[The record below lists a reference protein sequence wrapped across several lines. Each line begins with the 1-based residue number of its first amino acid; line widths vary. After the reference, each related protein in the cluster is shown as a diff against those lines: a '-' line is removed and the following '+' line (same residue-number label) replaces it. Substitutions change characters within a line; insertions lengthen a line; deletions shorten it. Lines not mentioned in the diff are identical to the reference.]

1 MSDLNVPA
9 SIDNFLCQVS
19 ALTATA
25 AQISGELRDP
35 WIGKTLSQIA
45 SLLQAVIGQL
55 ASPSAA
61 SSSLTPVGTPS
72 EETSG
77 ETAME
82 SSDALCTVQPEV
94 TSGDLSIIND
104 APSSSIDGARSLKRS
119 LRSPSP
125 VDGDRDTAITPENED
140 LINGARS
147 LKRSLRSPSPVDGD
161 RDTAITPENEDVSF
175 TVVSNRKRKNKK
187 KRRNTLLTS
196 SSEAPASP
204 PSPMDVVVDPPVPS
218 QANTKAPQA
227 KSQAPKAHTRAPKA
241 KPYSQL
247 NPVKPD
253 TISTVTLRDKERY
266 SRIET
271 LLPAKG
277 IYVLKA
283 QNRTGAPSAAR
294 VIPDAIRE
302 QTAGEFQA
310 ELSAARTGLER
321 MCVLEKFHVF
331 LHIFPQYIPQC

>member
-9 SIDNFLCQVS
+9 SIDNFISQAS
-19 ALTATA
+19 ALSATA
-25 AQISGELRDP
+25 AQISGEQCDP
-35 WIGKTLSQIA
+35 RIGKTLSQIA

-61 SSSLTPVGTPS
+61 PSSLTPVGTPS

-94 TSGDLSIIND
+94 TSEDISIIND

-125 VDGDRDTAITPENED
+125 VDGDRDSANTP
-140 LINGARS
+140 
-147 LKRSLRSPSPVDGD
+147 
-161 RDTAITPENEDVSF
+161 DTEDVSF
-175 TVVSNRKRKNKK
+175 TVVS
-187 KRRNTLLTS
+187 
-196 SSEAPASP
+196 SP
-204 PSPMDVVVDPPVPS
+204 
-218 QANTKAPQA
+218 
-227 KSQAPKAHTRAPKA
+227 
-241 KPYSQL
+241 
-247 NPVKPD
+247 
-253 TISTVTLRDKERY
+253 
-266 SRIET
+266 
-271 LLPAKG
+271 
-277 IYVLKA
+277 
-283 QNRTGAPSAAR
+283 GAPSAAN
-294 VIPDAIRE
+294 VISDAIRE

-321 MCVLEKFHVF
+321 MCVLEKFHVL

>member
-1 MSDLNVPA
+1 MSELNVPA
-9 SIDNFLCQVS
+9 SIDNFISQAS
-19 ALTATA
+19 ALSATA
-25 AQISGELRDP
+25 AQISGEQCDP
-35 WIGKTLSQIA
+35 RIGKTLSQIA

-61 SSSLTPVGTPS
+61 PSSLTPVGTPS

-82 SSDALCTVQPEV
+82 SSDALCTVQSEV
-94 TSGDLSIIND
+94 TSEDLSVVND
-104 APSSSIDGARSLKRS
+104 APSSSIDGAKSLKRS

-125 VDGDRDTAITPENED
+125 VDGDRDSAISPE
-140 LINGARS
+140 
-147 LKRSLRSPSPVDGD
+147 
-161 RDTAITPENEDVSF
+161 TEDVSF

-204 PSPMDVVVDPPVPS
+204 PSLMDVVVDPPVPAQAP

-227 KSQAPKAHTRAPKA
+227 NSQAPKAHTRAPKA
-241 KPYSQL
+241 KPYSQCRVY
-247 NPVKPD
+247 PAKPD
-253 TISTVTLRDKERY
+253 TIPTVTLRDKERY
-266 SRIET
+266 S
-271 LLPAKG
+271 P
-277 IYVLKA
+277 
-283 QNRTGAPSAAR
+283 GAPSAAN
-294 VIPDAIRE
+294 VISDAIRE